1 MISICE
7 KSRLQQLRKAKYLKL
22 TLILHIFRIYF
33 LTKPHTYLYNNCV
46 NLKIFLLLVLNLDT
60 FLEKCVFLETLI
72 SSFFFE
78 QDLKESYQLLNIMIF
93 LNLKL
98 EKKKVGVLSYNTSEI
113 TYVLQTIPTITP
125 QLWCLLNRRKTL
137 KIWKKK
143 FKNVLTDMAKISES
157 VVAI

>member
-1 MISICE
+1 MTSICE

-33 LTKPHTYLYNNCV
+33 LTKPHNCV

-93 LNLKL
+93 LNLKS

-137 KIWKKK
+137 KI
-143 FKNVLTDMAKISES
+143 
-157 VVAI
+157 

>member
-1 MISICE
+1 MNLIMTSICE

-33 LTKPHTYLYNNCV
+33 LTKPHNCV

-93 LNLKL
+93 LNLKS

-137 KIWKKK
+137 KI
-143 FKNVLTDMAKISES
+143 
-157 VVAI
+157 

>member
-33 LTKPHTYLYNNCV
+33 LTKPHNCV

-93 LNLKL
+93 LNLKS

-143 FKNVLTDMAKISES
+143 FKNVLTNMAKMSES